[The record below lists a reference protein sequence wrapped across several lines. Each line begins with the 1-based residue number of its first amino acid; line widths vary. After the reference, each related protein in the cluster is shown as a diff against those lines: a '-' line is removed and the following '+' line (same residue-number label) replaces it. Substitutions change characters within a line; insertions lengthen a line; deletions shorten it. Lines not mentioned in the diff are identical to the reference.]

1 MSYSIRVGQVHKI
14 APKSHWSAIR
24 STRSEHSHTR
34 TRRTIVA
41 HIQPLRPAQPNLV
54 LVTAA
59 VLTRKASGPHT
70 ARFLLA
76 TTRIYGL

>member
-1 MSYSIRVGQVHKI
+1 MSYSMRVGRVHKI
-14 APKSHWSAIR
+14 APKSRWIAARNI
-24 STRSEHSHTR
+24 RSEHSHTR
-34 TRRTIVA
+34 TRRIIVA
-41 HIQPLRPAQPNLV
+41 HIQPPRPAQPNLA

-59 VLTRKASGPHT
+59 VLTPKASGLHT